1 MSVSG
6 SFRRSGPDSL
16 HHPLGSPWHSFAV
29 VSTMNTS
36 STLASRSARLSNAC
50 AVNSQRPARAS
61 SRIRRRA
68 RVGPITGHWRIHAL
82 SASLQWSTAL
92 GRSLCLGAGQRY
104 FPQHFLCLRPMP
116 QRQRSF
122 LPIRAVPNECG
133 ECRGPAD
140 SIASV
145 RSMVLARRDVLKASL
160 ATMQVSPKKGCT
172 LGVAIVCLLTST

>member
-92 GRSLCLGAGQRY
+92 GKSLCLDAGQRY

-122 LPIRAVPNECG
+122 LPIAYAAGEPKECSRPSG
-133 ECRGPAD
+133 E
-140 SIASV
+140 
-145 RSMVLARRDVLKASL
+145 RSGQRLPSPRTPFVERLDDVH
-160 ATMQVSPKKGCT
+160 PG
-172 LGVAIVCLLTST
+172 